1 MKLGEL
7 YNIEKDVINMK
18 EEQSRKCVDAQTKKL
33 IIKSVA
39 EKGAKVADIACRYDV
54 GPSTI
59 HRWVKEY
66 RASVSEGA
74 PRLVSES
81 EAKKIKAAY
90 EKKIRALEEENEIL
104 RKAIH
109 VFSDIER

>member
-1 MKLGEL
+1 M
-7 YNIEKDVINMK
+7 NEKQN
-18 EEQSRKCVDAQTKKL
+18 RKRVDAQTKEV
-33 IIKSVA
+33 IIKSVT
-39 EKGAKVADIACRYDV
+39 EDGAKVADIAGRYDV

-66 RASVSEGA
+66 RESLTG
-74 PRLVSES
+74 LVSES
-81 EAKKIKAAY
+81 EAEKIKAAY

>member
-1 MKLGEL
+1 MNKKH
-7 YNIEKDVINMK
+7 N
-18 EEQSRKCVDAQTKKL
+18 RKRVDAQTKEV
-33 IIKSVA
+33 IIKSVT
-39 EKGAKVADIACRYDV
+39 EDGAKVADIAGRYDV

-59 HRWVKEY
+59 HRE
-66 RASVSEGA
+66 SLTG
-74 PRLVSES
+74 LVSES
-81 EAKKIKAAY
+81 EAEKIKAAY

>member
-1 MKLGEL
+1 M
-7 YNIEKDVINMK
+7 NEKQN
-18 EEQSRKCVDAQTKKL
+18 RKRVDAQTKEV
-33 IIKSVA
+33 IIKSVT
-39 EKGAKVADIACRYDV
+39 EDGAKVADIAGRYDV

-66 RASVSEGA
+66 RESLTG
-74 PRLVSES
+74 LVSES
-81 EAKKIKAAY
+81 EAEKIKAVY

>member
-1 MKLGEL
+1 M
-7 YNIEKDVINMK
+7 NEKQN
-18 EEQSRKCVDAQTKKL
+18 RKRVDAQTKEV
-33 IIKSVA
+33 IIKSVT
-39 EKGAKVADIACRYDV
+39 EDGAKVADIAGRYDV

-66 RASVSEGA
+66 RESLTG
-74 PRLVSES
+74 LVSES
-81 EAKKIKAAY
+81 EAEKMKAAY

>member
-1 MKLGEL
+1 M
-7 YNIEKDVINMK
+7 NEK
-18 EEQSRKCVDAQTKKL
+18 QSRKRVDAQTKEV
-33 IIKSVA
+33 IIKSVT
-39 EKGAKVADIACRYDV
+39 EDGAKVADIAGRYDV

-66 RASVSEGA
+66 RESLTG
-74 PRLVSES
+74 LVSES
-81 EAKKIKAAY
+81 EAEKMKAAY
-90 EKKIRALEEENEIL
+90 EKKIRAPEEENEIL

>member
-1 MKLGEL
+1 M
-7 YNIEKDVINMK
+7 NEK
-18 EEQSRKCVDAQTKKL
+18 QSRKRVDAQTKEV
-33 IIKSVA
+33 IIKSVT
-39 EKGAKVADIACRYDV
+39 EDGAKVADIAGRYDV

-66 RASVSEGA
+66 RESLTG
-74 PRLVSES
+74 LVSES
-81 EAKKIKAAY
+81 EAEKMKAAY